1 MIWHPKQLKYIA
13 TICSSLFVIAAANP
27 SPLTQSGS
35 CQLEPDKRQQCIDT
49 TPCKVLPNGLTAC
62 LNGVVLPENAI
73 QIPAKCWSYKSTFA
87 CVDSSS
93 VDNCSSAPWM
103 KQYGAACQ
111 QTNVVCDSVIPE
123 NGKCAAWR
131 YTYSCETSPA
141 QTAQVLQ
148 CSSTALGVNLDMPT
162 PVTAKN
168 SPVKAAAMLEAAR
181 QISTYSECTANEA
194 IANPDGC
201 LNKSMFNGV
210 YETCTKGYYGLKN
223 CCVSQP
229 GGQTNAAVK
238 GMLMGQGAQVAK
250 FAGEKAIDTASPY
263 VFDAM
268 YSAPQYTQGMILAMT
283 DSSSVIMSEAGDI
296 IGTNFASGG
305 LSLGAYGFTFGTGTF
320 TGSMG
325 SIALA
330 EGSWGYVSF
339 NPYVFAAV
347 VAIQVVQTLAQ
358 CEQSE
363 QLLGMHKG
371 QNLSVK
377 VKEECVQ
384 KVPVIGTCIKWQEGW
399 CSYNGAFGKILG
411 TQGRAQLGLGLDQ
424 SCTGLTVGQL
434 QKLNWD
440 ALDLSE
446 FTSQI
451 AAQATKNVPNSQ
463 TVSGTYN
470 QNLNAVP
477 VTGVNTNT
485 SSGLG
490 YPANYQSP

>member
-1 MIWHPKQLKYIA
+1 MHRIA
-13 TICSSLFVIAAANP
+13 IPLIALLCNIAHA
-27 SPLTQSGS
+27 SPLTGFGF
-35 CQLEPDKRQQCIDT
+35 CAVEPTKKQVCIDK
-49 TPCKVLPNGLTAC
+49 TPCKSFSNGLTAC
-62 LNGVVLPENAI
+62 LNGVALPANAI
-73 QIPAKCWSYKSTFA
+73 SAKASCWSYQTTYS
-87 CVDSSS
+87 CQDSSS
-93 VDNCSSAPWM
+93 IDNCSTAPWM

-123 NGKCAAWR
+123 NGKCASWR

-210 YETCTKGYYGLKN
+210 YETCTKGYFGLKN

-238 GMLMGQGAQVAK
+238 GMLMGQAAKVAK

-268 YSAPQYTQGMILAMT
+268 YSAPEYTQGMILAMA
-283 DSSSVIMSEAGDI
+283 DSSSVIMGEAGDI

-305 LSLGAYGFTFGTGTF
+305 LSLGAYGFTFGTGAYAE
-320 TGSMG
+320 SMF
-325 SIALA
+325 
-330 EGSWGYVSF
+330 SWGYEFASGGYVAF

-384 KVPVIGTCIKWQEGW
+384 KIPDIGTCIKWQEGW

-463 TVSGTYN
+463 TVSSTYN
-470 QNLNAVP
+470 QNLNTAP

>member
-1 MIWHPKQLKYIA
+1 MHRIA
-13 TICSSLFVIAAANP
+13 IPLIALLCNIAHA
-27 SPLTQSGS
+27 SPLTGFGF
-35 CQLEPDKRQQCIDT
+35 CAVEPTKKQVCIDK
-49 TPCKVLPNGLTAC
+49 TPCKSFSNGLTAC
-62 LNGVVLPENAI
+62 LNGVALPANAI
-73 QIPAKCWSYKSTFA
+73 SAKASCWSYQTTYS
-87 CVDSSS
+87 CQDSSS
-93 VDNCSSAPWM
+93 IDNCSTAPWM

-123 NGKCAAWR
+123 NGKCASWR
-131 YTYSCETSPA
+131 YTYSCEISPA

-168 SPVKAAAMLEAAR
+168 NPVKAAAMLEAAR

-238 GMLMGQGAQVAK
+238 GMLMGQGAKVIK
-250 FAGEKAIDTASPY
+250 FAGEKAIDAASPY

-268 YSAPQYTQGMILAMT
+268 YSAPQYTQGMILAMA
-283 DSSSVIMSEAGDI
+283 DSSSVIMGEAGDI

-305 LSLGAYGFTFGTGTF
+305 LSLGAYGFTFGTGAYAE
-320 TGSMG
+320 SMF
-325 SIALA
+325 
-330 EGSWGYVSF
+330 SWGYEFASGGYVAF

-384 KVPVIGTCIKWQEGW
+384 KIPVIGTCIKWQEGW

-451 AAQATKNVPNSQ
+451 AAQVTKNVPNSQ
-463 TVSGTYN
+463 TVSSTYN
-470 QNLNAVP
+470 QNINANP
-477 VTGVNTNT
+477 VNGVNTNT
-485 SSGLG
+485 GSGLG